1 MWLSI
6 DSTLHPLFDK
16 AGNAARGTLE
26 LAQADAVQQPRFREA
41 RRAPDNDMLQ
51 VIDVLR
57 RRSMLPAIYFIFSR
71 RGCRE
76 ALQRCGV
83 HGVDLTTDDEKERI
97 DIAITERMAA
107 LSDAD
112 ERQCVLL
119 ELDRRLLRRGLAMHH
134 AGLLPYAKETVER
147 LFQQGLIKV
156 VFATETL
163 SLGLN
168 MPARSCVI
176 STFTKFDGVSFASL
190 TSGELTQLMGRAG
203 RRGIDTVGHGVILK
217 ERDGELRD
225 IYDAAIS
232 GEFAVDSKFAPT
244 YTMVLSLLRTRSVER
259 AEELLDKSFGQYQNV
274 QRADHWTEKRH
285 NLEEQL
291 FDLRRRVFRHPR
303 VACTGRT
310 LTTHLGVSA

>member
-1 MWLSI
+1 MS
-6 DSTLHPLFDK
+6 
-16 AGNAARGTLE
+16 
-26 LAQADAVQQPRFREA
+26 
-41 RRAPDNDMLQ
+41 
-51 VIDVLR
+51 
-57 RRSMLPAIYFIFSR
+57 
-71 RGCRE
+71 
-76 ALQRCGV
+76 
-83 HGVDLTTDDEKERI
+83 DE
-97 DIAITERMAA
+97 
-107 LSDAD
+107 D

-217 ERDGELRD
+217 ESDVDLRD

-232 GEFAVDSKFAPT
+232 GEFAVDSQVLPDLHDGAQPAAHAVRGGRRAAPRQL
-244 YTMVLSLLRTRSVER
+244 VRAVPGGRALRALGASKSQPRGGARTTSGCGASSIR
-259 AEELLDKSFGQYQNV
+259 ASPAPSG
-274 QRADHWTEKRH
+274 
-285 NLEEQL
+285 
-291 FDLRRRVFRHPR
+291 P
-303 VACTGRT
+303 
-310 LTTHLGVSA
+310 